1 MIQLDGNTQCI
12 KAIWHTPNE
21 LAVSLS
27 RGLFDLLSCCIRVAE
42 SNVFSYRSTKEN
54 WVLRDNTY
62 DSPPRGCCKI
72 TNVYV
77 DIVNK
82 GSENCVKFAH
92 PGHRRQLSR
101 GWDRNIGATE
111 NEPMTF
117 HHHSPRW
124 TNN

>member
-77 DIVNK
+77 DVVNNGLENWSNLRTLAIKDNFPVAGIVIPEQQRMN
-82 GSENCVKFAH
+82 
-92 PGHRRQLSR
+92 R
-101 GWDRNIGATE
+101 
-111 NEPMTF
+111 
-117 HHHSPRW
+117 
-124 TNN
+124 